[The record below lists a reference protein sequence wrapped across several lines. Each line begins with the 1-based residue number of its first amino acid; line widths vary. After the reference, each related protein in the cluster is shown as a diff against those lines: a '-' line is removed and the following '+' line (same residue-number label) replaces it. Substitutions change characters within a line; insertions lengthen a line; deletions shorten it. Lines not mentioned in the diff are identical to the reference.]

1 MGKHNLFI
9 KLGGDIFGFIGEN
22 LGRAKGVKVL
32 FFLSFSGFY
41 FIMGFQWVQGV
52 DNSIKLKELQ
62 IVSGDLR
69 DGDEGLGFFLFFSK
83 RVFLGEEGRM
93 G

>member
-1 MGKHNLFI
+1 
-9 KLGGDIFGFIGEN
+9 
-22 LGRAKGVKVL
+22 
-32 FFLSFSGFY
+32 
-41 FIMGFQWVQGV
+41 MGFQWVQGV

-69 DGDEGLGFFLFFSK
+69 DGDEGLGFFFFFSK